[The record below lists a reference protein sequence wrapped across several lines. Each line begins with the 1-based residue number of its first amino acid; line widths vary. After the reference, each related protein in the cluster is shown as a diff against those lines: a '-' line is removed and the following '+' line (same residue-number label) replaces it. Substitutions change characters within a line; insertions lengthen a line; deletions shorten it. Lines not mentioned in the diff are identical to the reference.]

1 LTLSQTLFN
10 ITNIIKKI
18 KNSIMPNSR
27 KRGGAKAHRKRV
39 QKRNQTLKSD
49 MNRLRNAFQKE
60 MAEELKKMESQKT
73 EIVEVEDNDS
83 EAQTA

>member
-1 LTLSQTLFN
+1 
-10 ITNIIKKI
+10 
-18 KNSIMPNSR
+18 MPNSR

-73 EIVEVEDNDS
+73 EIVEVEDNDP

>member
-1 LTLSQTLFN
+1 
-10 ITNIIKKI
+10 
-18 KNSIMPNSR
+18 MPNSK

-60 MAEELKKMESQKT
+60 MAEELKKMEEQKT

>member
-1 LTLSQTLFN
+1 
-10 ITNIIKKI
+10 
-18 KNSIMPNSR
+18 MPNSR

-49 MNRLRNAFQKE
+49 MNRLRNSFQKE

-83 EAQTA
+83 ESQTA

>member
-1 LTLSQTLFN
+1 
-10 ITNIIKKI
+10 
-18 KNSIMPNSR
+18 MPNSR

>member
-1 LTLSQTLFN
+1 
-10 ITNIIKKI
+10 
-18 KNSIMPNSR
+18 MPKSR

-60 MAEELKKMESQKT
+60 MAEELKKMEEQKT

>member
-1 LTLSQTLFN
+1 
-10 ITNIIKKI
+10 
-18 KNSIMPNSR
+18 MPNSK
-27 KRGGAKAHRKRV
+27 KRGGAKSHRKRV

-60 MAEELKKMESQKT
+60 MAEELKKMEEQKT

>member
-1 LTLSQTLFN
+1 
-10 ITNIIKKI
+10 
-18 KNSIMPNSR
+18 MPNSK

-60 MAEELKKMESQKT
+60 MAEELKKMQDQKT
-73 EIVEVEDNDS
+73 EIIEVEDTDS
-83 EAQTA
+83 ESQTT

>member
-1 LTLSQTLFN
+1 
-10 ITNIIKKI
+10 
-18 KNSIMPNSR
+18 MPKSR

-39 QKRNQTLKSD
+39 QKRNIAVKSD

-60 MAEELKKMESQKT
+60 MAEELKKMEEQKT

-83 EAQTA
+83 EAQTS